1 MENTIKEERHNT
13 GMRDES
19 PGAGQID
26 DLSVL
31 QQLEDG
37 QISVET
43 AIGILEGMSDP
54 TRIHDH
60 NTEVTRMNILERL
73 ERGEMDTEEALAFFN
88 NTVEEDPAPDRH
100 MHVLHQIENG
110 HLTPDEA
117 VRLLDGSVH
126 PVNGEST
133 RTEPDDEDEAATA
146 TRKSLRK
153 KARWGLFGVS
163 LVLSALGGWLA
174 ALGGWWW
181 LGAVPLLL
189 TGLPL
194 LVLVIVSWQAVW
206 LYVNIDTREEWPRK
220 IVFCFPLPLRLA
232 GWVIRNFG
240 SSMDALKGTA
250 VDELLMELEHSIQNN
265 RPIAIDIDETDSGE
279 RVQVY
284 LG

>member
-1 MENTIKEERHNT
+1 MENTIKDEQRNT
-13 GMRDES
+13 GFNYES
-19 PGAGQID
+19 QGAEHMD
-26 DLSVL
+26 DISVL
-31 QQLEDG
+31 QQLEEG
-37 QISVET
+37 QITVET
-43 AIGILEGMSDP
+43 AIKILEGTANS
-54 TRIHDH
+54 TRIPDP
-60 NTEVTRMNILERL
+60 NAEVTRMNILERL

-88 NTVEEDPAPDRH
+88 DAVEQQPEPDQH
-100 MHVLHQIENG
+100 MDVLDQIENG
-110 HLTPDEA
+110 CLSPEEA
-117 VRLLDGSVH
+117 LRLLGGSDQSVEE
-126 PVNGEST
+126 ESVQAG
-133 RTEPDDEDEAATA
+133 PDDVDESASE
-146 TRKSLRK
+146 TRKSLRR

-163 LVLSALGGWLA
+163 VVLSALGGGLA

-181 LGAVPLLL
+181 LV
-189 TGLPL
+189 GLPL

-220 IVFCFPLPLRLA
+220 IVICFPLPLRLT

-240 SSMDALKGTA
+240 SSLDVLKGTA